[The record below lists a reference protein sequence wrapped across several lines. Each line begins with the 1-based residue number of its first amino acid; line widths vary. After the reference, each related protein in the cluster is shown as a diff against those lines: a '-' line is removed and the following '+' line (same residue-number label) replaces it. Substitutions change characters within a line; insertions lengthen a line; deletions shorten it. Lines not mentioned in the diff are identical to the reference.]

1 MFSTKQGQIS
11 RYDISRHWCQW
22 SLGITHIDPVQTWR
36 NISCW
41 FTEHRNFCQRV
52 FISAVGRWPMVTR
65 YPSLLDSPYPPP
77 SLFRQFKQVSKTVV
91 KLIQKP
97 YYIFGFLWLT
107 GGVVKMMN
115 PDQCYNFLSILLML
129 NRAQKRQGISPIL
142 RWGEG
147 VSPRSGP
154 GAVKVQLCKPG
165 TEIWRRAKPWKS
177 QNQYW

>member
-1 MFSTKQGQIS
+1 MITWYYTYWSCANMTK
-11 RYDISRHWCQW
+11 
-22 SLGITHIDPVQTWR
+22 HIMLVYRTQKFL
-36 NISCW
+36 SESFYQC
-41 FTEHRNFCQRV
+41 
-52 FISAVGRWPMVTR
+52 RWPVT
-65 YPSLLDSPYPPP
+65 YGHPLSIFAGFAIPPP

-129 NRAQKRQGISPIL
+129 NRAQKRHGISPIL